1 MSYGVEPTF
10 VAVITGAV
18 RYILSPPAAAPSRLC
33 VDSSPESAL
42 YGHSALELAHLAFM
56 TGADQASNGIS
67 TEERECLKAVAAVDA
82 VETVVKAGE
91 VLYIPRYVCRLS

>member
-18 RYILSPPAAAPSRLC
+18 RYILSPPAAAPSNLC
-33 VDSSPESAL
+33 VHSSPESAL
-42 YGHSALELAHLAFM
+42 DRHSALDFAHLTFV
-56 TGADQASNGIS
+56 TGAEQASNGMS
-67 TEERECLKAVAAVDA
+67 TEERECLKAVAAADA

-91 VLYIPRYVCRLS
+91 VLFIPR